1 MSTVAVIAH
10 AGKSMG
16 GGLEELRAGARRRQ
30 ASSDPIWSEVPK
42 SKYAPERVEKALA
55 EGAETIFAW
64 GGDGMVQRCV
74 DVMAGT
80 EATLA
85 ILPGGDGEPVRV
97 QPRHPRRHRG
107 GRRGRALQARS
118 GQLDLG
124 KMNGEHFAVMAGAG
138 LDARM
143 IRDAD
148 GGPKDR
154 FGRLAYIW
162 AASKNLRIEPF
173 KARIEVNGDLWYKG
187 EATCLLVGNVGALF
201 GGMEAFDSASPEDG
215 LLELGVT
222 HAESLGQWARTVAR
236 TAIGSVGE
244 SPFVQ
249 ATKAER
255 IDVEFDR
262 KVLYEIDG
270 GERKEVKRLKVKV
283 KPGAL
288 RVRVP
293 GGVDDMSTA
302 SHVQETWE
310 LTGDDARETLA
321 STGRMT
327 LLKDAVIRL
336 RAADGTSHSRGL
348 AFAVSLVLV
357 QGLVVVVGFAVATGS
372 AGFRQLLLDTIH
384 ASAPGPTSDLLTN
397 AVEQATR
404 VGRQHRYLPLT
415 IGLIGTIVTA
425 TVAMGQLERAMNRIY
440 GVEKDRPF
448 AQKYKRALALALSA
462 GVVIAA
468 AFALLAFG
476 RGLVDEGAARSAWM
490 VVRWPLG
497 IALVAAGLA
506 VLFNWAPR
514 RRQPGWP
521 WLAFGAWVS
530 VAGWTLVTA
539 ALALVFNVS
548 KTFGQ
553 TYGSLAGLVAL
564 QLWTFFSALA
574 ILYGVAVAAQ
584 LEAVRAGV
592 PEAQDLSKDEM
603 TVAEPVSV

>member
-1 MSTVAVIAH
+1 
-10 AGKSMG
+10 
-16 GGLEELRAGARRRQ
+16 
-30 ASSDPIWSEVPK
+30 
-42 SKYAPERVEKALA
+42 
-55 EGAETIFAW
+55 
-64 GGDGMVQRCV
+64 
-74 DVMAGT
+74 
-80 EATLA
+80 
-85 ILPGGDGEPVRV
+85 
-97 QPRHPRRHRG
+97 
-107 GRRGRALQARS
+107 
-118 GQLDLG
+118 
-124 KMNGEHFAVMAGAG
+124 
-138 LDARM
+138 
-143 IRDAD
+143 
-148 GGPKDR
+148 
-154 FGRLAYIW
+154 
-162 AASKNLRIEPF
+162 
-173 KARIEVNGDLWYKG
+173 
-187 EATCLLVGNVGALF
+187 
-201 GGMEAFDSASPEDG
+201 
-215 LLELGVT
+215 
-222 HAESLGQWARTVAR
+222 
-236 TAIGSVGE
+236 
-244 SPFVQ
+244 
-249 ATKAER
+249 
-255 IDVEFDR
+255 
-262 KVLYEIDG
+262 
-270 GERKEVKRLKVKV
+270 
-283 KPGAL
+283 
-288 RVRVP
+288 
-293 GGVDDMSTA
+293 MSTA
-302 SHVQETWE
+302 SHVKETWE

-327 LLKDAVIRL
+327 LLKDAVVRL

-372 AGFRQLLLDTIH
+372 AGFRQLLLDTIN

-425 TVAMGQLERAMNRIY
+425 TIAMGQLERAMNRIY

-468 AFALLAFG
+468 AFALLTFG
-476 RGLVDEGAARSAWM
+476 RGLVDDGAARSAWM
-490 VVRWPLG
+490 VLRWPLG

-548 KTFGQ
+548 KTFGE

-603 TVAEPVSV
+603 TVAEPALRLSRAASRRGFRARLHRELRGRQFQSKEELDADLVARSDRRTAGSRRIRRVRLLAPIDDTAQARRIDPVRRAISLELDADADDGDAVDLARELVEAAFLEPGRLLAFTKRDDDPIGPVLRDRVEHDLIRRVGLDVHLGRLAGGGSSYRFADLAGVRARGALVVREPLQA